1 MLPLPSSTHSQSNS
15 TKLHSSLP
23 LPIRRLLALPL
34 FLRLRQQFQL
44 YPRRIQ
50 FSLLSFLLFLLY
62 LTLRPDNTTTRH
74 SPLAWGTHPDAVRN
88 WGDHVG
94 LGNAREKILSSAP
107 KNYGDIT
114 DRLYPDGLE
123 GWLYRK
129 RRSRW
134 EVEKGVEAM
143 SLEVPTTK
151 KGKRAKAQVGTGV
164 LGGGSIE
171 WSSGIVGSGGYL
183 GLVDMRKDT
192 DISSHDPISS
202 KRTLAEKE
210 AHRNSEVLQE
220 HILVNA
226 WVYLDEE
233 DRINTEKLLK
243 EAKEKDFIDKLPLRD
258 RVRGD
263 EEGMRKASEGWAR
276 VYGSMVN
283 EGGKSALEVQVEKL
297 VRRIPVVVFSKT
309 TCE

>member
-1 MLPLPSSTHSQSNS
+1 
-15 TKLHSSLP
+15 
-23 LPIRRLLALPL
+23 
-34 FLRLRQQFQL
+34 
-44 YPRRIQ
+44 
-50 FSLLSFLLFLLY
+50 
-62 LTLRPDNTTTRH
+62 
-74 SPLAWGTHPDAVRN
+74 VRN

-94 LGNAREKILSSAP
+94 LGNAREKILASTP

-143 SLEVPTTK
+143 SLEVTMTS
-151 KGKRAKAQVGTGV
+151 KGKRGKAQIGTGV

-171 WSSGIVGSGGYL
+171 WGSGVVGSGVYL
-183 GLVDMRKDT
+183 GQVDMRKDT
-192 DISSHDPISS
+192 DVSFDDPILSE
-202 KRTLAEKE
+202 RTLAEE
-210 AHRNSEVLQE
+210 AAQRQSKALQE
-220 HILVNA
+220 HILEIA

-233 DRINTEKLLK
+233 DRINTEILLK

-283 EGGKSALEVQVEKL
+283 EWGKSALEIQVEKL